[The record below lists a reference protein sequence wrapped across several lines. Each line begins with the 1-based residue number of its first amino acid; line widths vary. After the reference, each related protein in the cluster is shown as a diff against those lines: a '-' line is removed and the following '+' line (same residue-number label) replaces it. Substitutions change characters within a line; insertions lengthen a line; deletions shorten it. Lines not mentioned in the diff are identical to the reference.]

1 MATMKA
7 VRIHQFGGNE
17 VLKLEDVPRPEP
29 TGEDYLLKVM
39 AASVN
44 PVDFKTQQGKY
55 PRVTKENLPMTLG
68 RDVSGI
74 VEAAGPNAAF
84 KKGDAVMAFLGRDRG
99 GYAEYVLVK
108 PNEGVAKP
116 KTLNHAAAASVPL
129 AAMTA
134 WQALFDAGQL
144 KAGQRVLIHGGTGG
158 VGYLGIQFAHA
169 KGAWVA
175 TTVSQPNLDFAREL
189 GADQAIDYRN
199 EKFETALKEPVDVVF
214 DTIAGETRERS
225 WGVLKPGG
233 ILVSVLGQPSE
244 EAAKAHNVRT
254 VAVLARQNAAQ
265 LAEVG
270 ALIDAGKVKVIVQS
284 TYPLAHVGAAHSA
297 LEKGPTRGK
306 IVIEIDH

>member
-1 MATMKA
+1 
-7 VRIHQFGGNE
+7 
-17 VLKLEDVPRPEP
+17 
-29 TGEDYLLKVM
+29 M

-55 PRVTKENLPMTLG
+55 VRVTQEHLPMTLG
-68 RDVSGI
+68 RDVSGV
-74 VEAAGPNAAF
+74 VEAAGPQSAF
-84 KKGDAVMAFLGRDRG
+84 KTGDEVMAFLGRDRG

-116 KTLNHAAAASVPL
+116 KSLNHAQAASVPL

-134 WQALFDAGQL
+134 WQALFDAGGL

-158 VGYLGIQFAHA
+158 VGYLGVQFAHA
-169 KGAWVA
+169 QGAWVA
-175 TTVSQPNLDFAREL
+175 TTVSQPNLDFVREL

-199 EKFETALKEPVDVVF
+199 EMFEKVVEPVDVVF
-214 DTIAGETRERS
+214 DTIAGDTRERS

-233 ILVSVLGQPSE
+233 ILVSVLGEPSQE
-244 EAAKAHNVRT
+244 TARAHGVRA
-254 VAVLARQNAAQ
+254 VAVLARQDAAQ

-270 ALIDAGKVKVIVQS
+270 ALIDAGKVQVIVQS
-284 TYPLAHVGAAHSA
+284 TYPLVHVGAAHTA
-297 LEKGPTRGK
+297 LERGPTRGK